1 MSEKNGNPF
10 PGGLLERPSLQL
22 ALEEVIYRLA
32 AAAEFRR
39 VETRLHLMRV
49 SRYCFLLAQKL
60 GLDENRCL
68 LIRDASPLHDVGNIS
83 IPNKILMKAARHAPQ
98 EYEIMKQH
106 ASIGHEILEG
116 SESDLIQTADSIAW
130 THHEKFD
137 GTGYPRGLD
146 GDTIPLEG
154 RICAVADV
162 FDALTTKR
170 VYKPVTP
177 VDRSVE
183 IMKEGRGG
191 HFDPEVVD
199 LFLENI
205 DEVLAIKETCSEE

>member
-1 MSEKNGNPF
+1 MSDKTENPSSA
-10 PGGLLERPSLQL
+10 GVLEETSLQL

-39 VETRLHLMRV
+39 VETRLHLMRI
-49 SRYCFLLAQKL
+49 SRYCYLLARQL

-83 IPNKILMKAARHAPQ
+83 IPNKILGKAARHAPQ

-116 SESDLIQTADSIAW
+116 SESELIQTADSIAW
-130 THHEKFD
+130 THHEKYD

-146 GDTIPLEG
+146 GDAIPLEG

-177 VDRSVE
+177 VDRSIE
-183 IMKEGRGG
+183 IMKEGRGA

-199 LFLENI
+199 RFLGNI
-205 DEVLAIKETCSEE
+205 DEVLAIKETCSEK